1 MFDQLKAQPQDKIL
15 QLIAM
20 FRDDPR
26 TTKIDLGVGVYKDAT
41 GLTPVMRAVK
51 AAEKKLWE
59 TETTKTYTGL
69 AGEPAYNA
77 ALSSMIL
84 GDAVATDRIA
94 SIATPGGTG
103 AIRQALELIR
113 LATPDA
119 TVWLS
124 NPTWPNH
131 PSIIKFLGMKMA
143 EYRYFDA
150 ATRGVDFGGLMQDLA
165 TIKAG
170 DVVLLHG
177 CCHNPTGANLDA
189 AQWDQVIALLAQRG
203 AIPLVDLAY
212 QGFGD
217 GLEDDAAA
225 TRKIAAAFPE
235 VLIAASCSKNFGIYR
250 ERTGI
255 LIGIGAAA
263 GKGVLQGNL
272 NFLNRQNYSFP
283 PDHGARLVTMIL
295 EDAALKA
302 RDFVQHLQTQD
313 LVGTRPWLLNVNI
326 PNRPRA
332 ELKPLR
338 VTRLGRRHAA
348 EPVITQV
355 NPRGETM
362 YWIGSAGPAKDDREG
377 TDFHATHLGHVSLTP
392 LHVDLTEYPSLSLW
406 AQRLEEG
413 AA

>member
-119 TVWLS
+119 TVWIS

-131 PSIIKFLGMKMA
+131 PSIIKFLGVKMA

-150 ATRGVDFGGLMQDLA
+150 ATRGVDFGGLMEDLA
-165 TIKAG
+165 TVKAG

-189 AQWDQVIALLAQRG
+189 AQWDQVIALLSAKG

-235 VLIAASCSKNFGIYR
+235 SLIAASCSKNFGIYR

-272 NFLNRQNYSFP
+272 NFLNRQNFSFP

-302 RDFVQHLQTQD
+302 DWMAELEEVRQNMLTLRKTLADELRKATNSDRFDFVATHR
-313 LVGTRPWLLNVNI
+313 GMFS
-326 PNRPRA
+326 
-332 ELKPLR
+332 
-338 VTRLGRRHAA
+338 RLGLTEA
-348 EPVITQV
+348 QV
-355 NPRGETM
+355 NTLREDHAIYMVGDSR
-362 YWIGSAGPAKDDREG
+362 INIAGLNARTVPILA
-377 TDFHATHLGHVSLTP
+377 AAI
-392 LHVDLTEYPSLSLW
+392 
-406 AQRLEEG
+406 AQVAG
-413 AA
+413 